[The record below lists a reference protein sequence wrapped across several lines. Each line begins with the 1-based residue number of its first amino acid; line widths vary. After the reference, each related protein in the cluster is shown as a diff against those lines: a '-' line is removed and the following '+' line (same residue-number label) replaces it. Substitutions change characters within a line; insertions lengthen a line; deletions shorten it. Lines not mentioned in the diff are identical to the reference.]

1 MWFAFRLLMAI
12 WLLLKF
18 VLHKGGYIHMIL
30 VAAISIAV
38 VELIAERKNRYH
50 RASDS

>member
-1 MWFAFRLLMAI
+1 MAI
-12 WLLLKF
+12 WLIVKF
-18 VLHKGGYIHMIL
+18 VLHKGGYFHMIL

-50 RASDS
+50 RAADN

>member
-1 MWFAFRLLMAI
+1 
-12 WLLLKF
+12 
-18 VLHKGGYIHMIL
+18 MIL

-50 RASDS
+50 RAADN

>member
-12 WLLLKF
+12 WLFLKF
-18 VLHKGGYIHMIL
+18 VLHKGGYVHMIL

-38 VELIAERKNRYH
+38 VELIAEHKNRYH
-50 RASDS
+50 KASDN

>member
-1 MWFAFRLLMAI
+1 MWLVFRYLMAI
-12 WLLLKF
+12 WLILKF

-50 RASDS
+50 KASDN